1 MTIKDWRLSSIAGLV
16 TLVAEQLPDGVKR
29 LEGGAPEPDWVGFL
43 EALEGT
49 PENVHVQR
57 SRGLTEAERR
67 VFTMDKVEELLYQCG
82 GWQEILEAIRWYRR
96 VFPLDWRIYTSYI
109 RVRSFPR
116 SSLSVG
122 MTVATLCERL
132 GVDRKTV
139 IARRKLVPEAIAT
152 AVIDPDIRDMADVE
166 PENLKKPQT

>member
-1 MTIKDWRLSSIAGLV
+1 MKIKDRRLSSIAGLV
-16 TLVAEQLPDGVKR
+16 ALVAEQLPDGIKR
-29 LEGGAPEPDWVGFL
+29 LEGGAPEPDWVTFI

-57 SRGLTEAERR
+57 SGGSTEAERR
-67 VFTMDKVEELLYQCG
+67 VFTMDKVEEILSSCG
-82 GWQEILEAIRWYRR
+82 GWEEILEAIRWYRR
-96 VFPLDWRIYTSYI
+96 VSPLDWRIYTSYI

-116 SSLSVG
+116 SSLSIG

-152 AVIDPDIRDMADVE
+152 VVIDPDIRGMAE
-166 PENLKKPQT
+166 LEG